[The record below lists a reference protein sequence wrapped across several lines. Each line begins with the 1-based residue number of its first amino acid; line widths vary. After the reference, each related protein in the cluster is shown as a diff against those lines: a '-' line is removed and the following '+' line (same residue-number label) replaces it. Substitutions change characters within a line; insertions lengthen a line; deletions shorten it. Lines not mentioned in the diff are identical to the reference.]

1 MTPSKEQGNVIGN
14 AAVYINGKGIKK
26 ALEFREHYPLL
37 NPVSLSDKLFD
48 SANMRIKFESAKEK

>member
-1 MTPSKEQGNVIGN
+1 MIS
-14 AAVYINGKGIKK
+14 KGIKK

-48 SANMRIKFESAKEK
+48 SANMRIIFESAKKSGIFSATFL

>member
-1 MTPSKEQGNVIGN
+1 MIS
-14 AAVYINGKGIKK
+14 KGIKK